1 MPLRAPRHLRTS
13 TINPLSFACSRKR
26 TAAGDGSSAAAG
38 VLYKNPIL
46 RPDSAA
52 SCKRRT
58 SRSFTN
64 GHHAN
69 AAPKALQRSV
79 CSNAHNVSTEA
90 LVSITSKRC
99 NCTPLCASAGA
110 KGTYGGE
117 MNATYRSERL
127 SCANVGISRLN
138 SPMPVAVGM
147 SSITAPSGHPAPGRM
162 ASSSAHPV
170 GAVPARRLASRPVRH
185 RRASCSNVWARCA
198 DMGNHRVGIR
208 TTSSPRRMTPTARP
222 STVSA
227 SRRRSISMEAKSGL
241 AGTSLTM

>member
-1 MPLRAPRHLRTS
+1 KPQHDYGLEAGDRRLEPEARSLSAQLIATVMPLRAPRHLRTS

-69 AAPKALQRSV
+69 AAPNALQRSV

-117 MNATYRSERL
+117 M
-127 SCANVGISRLN
+127 
-138 SPMPVAVGM
+138 
-147 SSITAPSGHPAPGRM
+147 
-162 ASSSAHPV
+162 
-170 GAVPARRLASRPVRH
+170 
-185 RRASCSNVWARCA
+185 
-198 DMGNHRVGIR
+198 
-208 TTSSPRRMTPTARP
+208 
-222 STVSA
+222 
-227 SRRRSISMEAKSGL
+227 
-241 AGTSLTM
+241 